1 MNVQSSHEGN
11 HALTN
16 PAFQPYPRNCWYV
29 AAGRAELGRDLLARE
44 LLGERIVLYR
54 KENGEPVALQDRCP
68 HRGYPL
74 SKSELIGD
82 QIQCGYHGMA
92 FNPGGQCTHI
102 PSQDNVVKAMRTK
115 AYPLAEKWLWTWIW
129 MGDPELADP
138 SLIPSCGYE
147 DTTEY
152 QSRFIGCV
160 PIKANYQM
168 LIDNLLDPTHASFL
182 HKGGLDNDDK
192 SELGTTA
199 ARVEQDGPMVRQVM
213 EVKNFDPQGIV
224 AQAFQLEEGFLL
236 NRTLINMLQAP
247 CFVNVITTF
256 TDAAHPDRIVS
267 EIIASIPIVPA
278 GIGRCYHFV
287 ATSTSQ
293 RGFEGLGPHLLH
305 LIDQDV
311 VALEAIQ
318 AASEVGADAFEMS
331 VRSDETGVRARRILI
346 GMVEEEQRALQPA
359 E

>member
-147 DTTEY
+147 DLPYENH
-152 QSRFIGCV
+152 FVGCV
-160 PIKANYQM
+160 PIAGNYQM
-168 LIDNLLDPTHASFL
+168 LIDNSLDPTHASFL
-182 HKGGLDNDDK
+182 HKGGLDNEEK
-192 SELGTTA
+192 SELGTA
-199 ARVEQDGPMVRQVM
+199 RSRVEQDGSMVRQVM
-213 EVKNFDPQGIV
+213 EVKSFDPQGPV
-224 AQAFQLEEGFLL
+224 AQAFQLEEGVLVD
-236 NRTLINMLQAP
+236 RTLTNMLQAP

-256 TDAAHPDRIVS
+256 TDSSNADRVLS

-278 GIGRCYHFV
+278 SPGRCYHFV
-287 ATSTSQ
+287 ATSTSYADS
-293 RGFEGLGPHLLH
+293 ENLGPYLLM
-305 LIDQDV
+305 LIDQDA
-311 VALEAIQ
+311 VALKAIQ
-318 AASEVGADAFEMS
+318 EAAEDDGDNFEIS
-331 VRSDETGVRARRILI
+331 VRSDEAGIRARRLLWA
-346 GMVEEEQRALQPA
+346 MVDVEGKNAA
-359 E
+359 VAA